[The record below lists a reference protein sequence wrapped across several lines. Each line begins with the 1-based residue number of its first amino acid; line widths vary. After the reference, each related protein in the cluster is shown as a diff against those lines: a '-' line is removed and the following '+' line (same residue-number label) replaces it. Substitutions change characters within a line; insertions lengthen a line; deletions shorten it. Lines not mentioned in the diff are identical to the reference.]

1 MSRRKKN
8 EDGTYESYIFT
19 FGVAELPDKDKVSYY
34 RAILNWN
41 SSIMKKTDLD
51 YSNINRE
58 VLSVL
63 ESFRPDNLT
72 YKSLLTQEIRDAVME
87 ITDFRI
93 STP

>member
-1 MSRRKKN
+1 
-8 EDGTYESYIFT
+8 
-19 FGVAELPDKDKVSYY
+19 
-34 RAILNWN
+34 
-41 SSIMKKTDLD
+41 MKKTDLD

-93 STP
+93 ATP